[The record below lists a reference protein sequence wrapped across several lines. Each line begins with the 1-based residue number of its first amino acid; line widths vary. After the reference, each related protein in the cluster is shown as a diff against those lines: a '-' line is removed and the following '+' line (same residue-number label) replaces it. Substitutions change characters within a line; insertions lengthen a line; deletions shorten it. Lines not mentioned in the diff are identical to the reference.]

1 MKSFGV
7 QQSFVDIR
15 VVIFLDKRFNVFL
28 LLSVEI

>member
-1 MKSFGV
+1 VKSFGV